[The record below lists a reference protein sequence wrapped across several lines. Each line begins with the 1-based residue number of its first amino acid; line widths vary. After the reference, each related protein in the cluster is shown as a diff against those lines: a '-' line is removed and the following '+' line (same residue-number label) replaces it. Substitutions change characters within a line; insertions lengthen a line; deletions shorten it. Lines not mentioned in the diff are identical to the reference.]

1 MGLVM
6 RQAVVLSLV
15 GVMIGVAGSFAATPF
30 LAKFL
35 YGVRAHDPLTL
46 ILVSLLLMAVTS
58 VASYV
63 PALNATKIDPMQ
75 ALRHE

>member
-1 MGLVM
+1 
-6 RQAVVLSLV
+6 
-15 GVMIGVAGSFAATPF
+15 MIGVAGSFAATPV

-46 ILVSLLLMAVTS
+46 VLVSSLLMVVTF

-63 PALNATKIDPMQ
+63 PARHVAKIDPMQ